1 MRAQESFGLRKS
13 KFWIFQFSFHGR
25 TMCICHSHRSI
36 CSLFTEWLVYPFFL
50 FPLAM
55 LDSVLNTKKMARG
68 YIGLLSLHRKLRLP
82 TKGVFSATRI
92 CKHIVLYYRLSIP
105 SCNPHNTET
114 QIGCDPQRE
123 ILRMRANPACVSKSA
138 WH

>member
-1 MRAQESFGLRKS
+1 MHRKVLGYAKANFESFNFRFMVEQCVYVIVTGRYAVSLRS
-13 KFWIFQFSFHGR
+13 DWFI
-25 TMCICHSHRSI
+25 
-36 CSLFTEWLVYPFFL
+36 L

-138 WH
+138 